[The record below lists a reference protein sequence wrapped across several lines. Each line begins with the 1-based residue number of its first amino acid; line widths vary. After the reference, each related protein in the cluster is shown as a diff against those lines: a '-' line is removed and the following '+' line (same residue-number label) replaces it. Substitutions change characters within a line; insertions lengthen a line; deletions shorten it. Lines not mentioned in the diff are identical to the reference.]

1 MVDFKK
7 RMRSRGGDKKI
18 HPVEIYD
25 TLDRSS
31 DTGPLRPIQIEIL
44 NKWFASFRENKD
56 VILKLHTGQGKTLV
70 GLLAQQ
76 SYINQG
82 RGPCLYVCP
91 NIYLVHQT
99 AEQAKKFG
107 VPTVQFKQN
116 DSELPHEFLE
126 GKKILICHAQK
137 LFNGFSKF
145 GLGRNSVKCGHIILD
160 DSHAC
165 IDTIKETFTI
175 KAEKADPVYEALFKL
190 FQEELKEQGAGTFM
204 EVQDGLYDAYLPI
217 SYWAWQDKIDQVL
230 SIISEHRQED
240 SVKFTW
246 PLLKDILHR
255 CQCIISG
262 SHLEITPY
270 LNPIDLFGTFFGASQ
285 RLLMSATTMNDS
297 FFIKGLGMSKDSVV
311 TPLTIE
317 TEKWSGEKMIL
328 IPSIINED
336 LTKIT
341 IINHFAAP
349 APQRTKGVVVLT
361 PSYKHCK
368 PYGQQGCTIAMK
380 ETIYDEIS
388 KLKDGQR
395 DRPLV
400 IANRYDGID
409 LPDES
414 CRILILDSKPYAES
428 LLDRYEEDCREES
441 EIINV
446 KIAQKIEQGLGRSV
460 RGEKDYSVILVIGAD
475 LVNFIKSPLTR
486 KYFSAQTRSQIN
498 IGLELAQ
505 MTIEDHDFKTSKAV
519 DIIKQLVKQCLVDRD
534 DWRDFY
540 DEKMSLS
547 KEMAHIINI
556 TDQLTVEFRAEKAFS
571 DGDSETAIHLI
582 QSMLDSMSYSTSEV
596 AWYLQMM
603 ARFKYFIQ
611 KTESNKLQTIAYRKN
626 NDLLKPKEGFSYE
639 KLNFIHIN
647 RTVKVRNWLSQ
658 FPEYNDMITQIN
670 NICSLLSFEETAEH
684 FEQGLLQLGEAL
696 GFESQRPEKEMK
708 EGPDNLW
715 CLAQNEYIV
724 FECKNEVEEKRDEIS
739 KTETGQINT
748 SCGWFQNKYPGA
760 ELKPIMVIHA
770 KNVSK
775 AGAFNFP
782 VEIMRKGKLKALKQN
797 VKNLFFEFKPYD
809 LKNISDEKIQEF
821 INAHNL
827 DIDSIKTLYSEAP
840 YQR

>member
-1 MVDFKK
+1 
-7 RMRSRGGDKKI
+7 
-18 HPVEIYD
+18 
-25 TLDRSS
+25 
-31 DTGPLRPIQIEIL
+31 
-44 NKWFASFRENKD
+44 
-56 VILKLHTGQGKTLV
+56 
-70 GLLAQQ
+70 
-76 SYINQG
+76 
-82 RGPCLYVCP
+82 
-91 NIYLVHQT
+91 
-99 AEQAKKFG
+99 
-107 VPTVQFKQN
+107 
-116 DSELPHEFLE
+116 
-126 GKKILICHAQK
+126 
-137 LFNGFSKF
+137 
-145 GLGRNSVKCGHIILD
+145 
-160 DSHAC
+160 
-165 IDTIKETFTI
+165 
-175 KAEKADPVYEALFKL
+175 
-190 FQEELKEQGAGTFM
+190 
-204 EVQDGLYDAYLPI
+204 
-217 SYWAWQDKIDQVL
+217 
-230 SIISEHRQED
+230 
-240 SVKFTW
+240 
-246 PLLKDILHR
+246 
-255 CQCIISG
+255 
-262 SHLEITPY
+262 
-270 LNPIDLFGTFFGASQ
+270 
-285 RLLMSATTMNDS
+285 
-297 FFIKGLGMSKDSVV
+297 
-311 TPLTIE
+311 
-317 TEKWSGEKMIL
+317 
-328 IPSIINED
+328 
-336 LTKIT
+336 
-341 IINHFAAP
+341 
-349 APQRTKGVVVLT
+349 
-361 PSYKHCK
+361 
-368 PYGQQGCTIAMK
+368 
-380 ETIYDEIS
+380 
-388 KLKDGQR
+388 
-395 DRPLV
+395 
-400 IANRYDGID
+400 
-409 LPDES
+409 
-414 CRILILDSKPYAES
+414 
-428 LLDRYEEDCREES
+428 
-441 EIINV
+441 
-446 KIAQKIEQGLGRSV
+446 
-460 RGEKDYSVILVIGAD
+460 
-475 LVNFIKSPLTR
+475 
-486 KYFSAQTRSQIN
+486 
-498 IGLELAQ
+498 
-505 MTIEDHDFKTSKAV
+505 
-519 DIIKQLVKQCLVDRD
+519 LVKQCLVDRD